1 MKRPRNKRMKFTIE
15 NEEVEIQGDD
25 KSQLS
30 TKKRS

>member
-1 MKRPRNKRMKFTIE
+1 MKFTLE

-30 TKKRS
+30 TKKRNLKANGK